1 MTTSSSCRMA
11 LTVCSF
17 LDAAF
22 GTVGAVRQRPS
33 PRLACRRFRATVA
46 CMTLSPF
53 DLRHPAFARHR
64 LVFAFSDWES
74 AKRAWVA
81 PGAMERL
88 ELLAAVDDHTL
99 SFTVDSFLSAL
110 GSPAVAPSTL
120 EQLVPLATVLPPLC

>member
-1 MTTSSSCRMA
+1 
-11 LTVCSF
+11 
-17 LDAAF
+17 
-22 GTVGAVRQRPS
+22 
-33 PRLACRRFRATVA
+33 
-46 CMTLSPF
+46 MTLSPF